1 MRCLC
6 QLLPDRSDE
15 DGGEGKEGYPAQELQ
30 GLDDSPNERK
40 RKDIKNWNDGAMED
54 WNSVFKRIR
63 V

>member
-1 MRCLC
+1 MRGLC
-6 QLLPDRSDE
+6 PLLSDRGDE
-15 DGGEGKEGYPAQELQ
+15 DGGEGEEGYSTKNLQ
-30 GLDDSPNERK
+30 RVNDPLDERE